1 MVLYYIIVY
10 GIILYYCI
18 WYYSVKNVSFIASIA
33 KGAQDSIF
41 IPGYKLIHNP
51 EDVLSQSVNLG
62 FPIAW

>member
-1 MVLYYIIVY
+1 MVLYYIMVY
-10 GIILYYCI
+10 GIILYYGI

-33 KGAQDSIF
+33 LGAQESIF
-41 IPGYKLIHNP
+41 IPGYKLILNP